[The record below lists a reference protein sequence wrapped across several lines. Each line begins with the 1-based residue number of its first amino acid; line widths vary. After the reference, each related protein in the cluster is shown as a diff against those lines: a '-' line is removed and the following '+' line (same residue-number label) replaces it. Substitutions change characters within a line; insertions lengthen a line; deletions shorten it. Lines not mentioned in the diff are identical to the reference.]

1 MRRSNLTLTA
11 IVAIVLSAACGSSPT
26 SNPSPNT
33 SSAGSPTASA
43 KAGTLDPC
51 LLVTM
56 QEASALAGITF
67 GAGVEKTIA
76 TNNQQ
81 CMYTSQ
87 SSFTFTVGVIQA
99 SSPAEAQSS
108 MQAAIA
114 SIESQTDFAVNV
126 IQLPTFADGGV
137 EVQGGASGA
146 SVGG

>member
-1 MRRSNLTLTA
+1 
-11 IVAIVLSAACGSSPT
+11 
-26 SNPSPNT
+26 
-33 SSAGSPTASA
+33 
-43 KAGTLDPC
+43 
-51 LLVTM
+51 M

-146 SVGG
+146 SVGGIYAIHGSVAFGFVAFGINHSVPTNAAMLPTATVMLGRLP